1 MFRLGLFLLISL
13 GAFMVIVDSGDFH
26 DHAVVDLNDQSFND
40 AELSLKD
47 GFEKADIPTQE
58 GRSRRLK
65 RGSWSLPPNTS
76 IRYAF
81 DWLIGVAAL
90 NNTFTIL
97 DNLLIFRFILPTYT
111 NLQSLYSTLGKIDED
126 HEENVIDLEFFE
138 EQRANHERNIVY
150 LEIEELLKGY
160 NPIFILILPFKYVE
174 LFLLIHNSLGFDGHT
189 CLLRALCELADT
201 PLAHFG
207 LMGKIFDLVF
217 S

>member
-1 MFRLGLFLLISL
+1 MFRIGLLLLISL
-13 GAFMVIVDSGDFH
+13 GSLMVIVDSGDFH

-58 GRSRRLK
+58 GRSRRLM

-160 NPIFILILPFKYVE
+160 N
-174 LFLLIHNSLGFDGHT
+174 LFLFLFCHLHMLNSSFLIRSLGFDGHT